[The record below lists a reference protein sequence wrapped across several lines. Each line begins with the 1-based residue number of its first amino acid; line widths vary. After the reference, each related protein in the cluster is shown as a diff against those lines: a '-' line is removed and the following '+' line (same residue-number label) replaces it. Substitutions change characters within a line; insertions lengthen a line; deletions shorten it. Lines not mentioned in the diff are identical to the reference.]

1 MAASMRSRQIEALK
15 RMLNLNQPVSKSV
28 AAEPAWKVLVYDR
41 YGQDIISPLLTVK
54 DLRDM
59 GVTLHLL
66 LHTDRDPIPE
76 VPAVYFVMPSE
87 ENVKRICQD
96 CRNQLYES
104 YYLNFI
110 TAITRQRLEEV
121 ATVAVQTNCV
131 TQISKVYDQYLNFIS
146 LEDEMFTTRFQDR
159 DSLSYYA
166 INRPDA
172 KDTDIEN
179 LRDSIV
185 DSLFCLLASL
195 GTVPIIRCPK
205 GNAAEMVA
213 EGLDKKLRENLRD
226 SRNSLFTTDI
236 PSGQISF
243 HRPVLVILDRNMD
256 LCTPLHHT
264 WTYQALAH
272 DVLDLHLNRVT
283 VRETPPTVNE
293 EHPDAHHRHP
303 KQVKV
308 KTYDL
313 HTTDKFWAT
322 HKGSPFPTV
331 AESIQ
336 KELDE
341 YRQSEEEVKRLKHVM
356 GMDNSNEEAM
366 TELLN
371 DSTAKLTSAVSS
383 LPELLEKKKVIDMH
397 TNIATALLDQIK
409 TRKLDIYFET
419 EEKIMSKTTLDKSIL
434 EIIQD
439 PDAGSAEDKL
449 RLFIIYFVS
458 GPNMSPAEFDQY
470 ASALI
475 AVGVDSAALS
485 YIKKWK
491 AFTKITTAPVQ
502 SGGGGQNTYSAMFSR
517 IMSSGSQFVMEGVK
531 NLVVGNK
538 NLPVT
543 RMLDALMDNK
553 SNPEVEDFRYFDP
566 KMLRVTDSMS
576 IPRNKTPFQEAIVF
590 MVGGGNFIEYQNLMD
605 YSKRNSGTKK
615 IIYGASEVINA
626 TQFLK
631 QLTRLGQEAS

>member
-87 ENVKRICQD
+87 ENVKQICQD

-213 EGLDKKLRENLRD
+213 E
-226 SRNSLFTTDI
+226 
-236 PSGQISF
+236 
-243 HRPVLVILDRNMD
+243 
-256 LCTPLHHT
+256 
-264 WTYQALAH
+264 
-272 DVLDLHLNRVT
+272 
-283 VRETPPTVNE
+283 
-293 EHPDAHHRHP
+293 
-303 KQVKV
+303 
-308 KTYDL
+308 
-313 HTTDKFWAT
+313 
-322 HKGSPFPTV
+322 
-331 AESIQ
+331 
-336 KELDE
+336 
-341 YRQSEEEVKRLKHVM
+341 
-356 GMDNSNEEAM
+356 
-366 TELLN
+366 
-371 DSTAKLTSAVSS
+371 
-383 LPELLEKKKVIDMH
+383 
-397 TNIATALLDQIK
+397 
-409 TRKLDIYFET
+409 
-419 EEKIMSKTTLDKSIL
+419 
-434 EIIQD
+434 
-439 PDAGSAEDKL
+439 
-449 RLFIIYFVS
+449 
-458 GPNMSPAEFDQY
+458 
-470 ASALI
+470 
-475 AVGVDSAALS
+475 
-485 YIKKWK
+485 
-491 AFTKITTAPVQ
+491 
-502 SGGGGQNTYSAMFSR
+502 
-517 IMSSGSQFVMEGVK
+517 
-531 NLVVGNK
+531 
-538 NLPVT
+538 
-543 RMLDALMDNK
+543 
-553 SNPEVEDFRYFDP
+553 
-566 KMLRVTDSMS
+566 
-576 IPRNKTPFQEAIVF
+576 
-590 MVGGGNFIEYQNLMD
+590 
-605 YSKRNSGTKK
+605 
-615 IIYGASEVINA
+615 
-626 TQFLK
+626 
-631 QLTRLGQEAS
+631 